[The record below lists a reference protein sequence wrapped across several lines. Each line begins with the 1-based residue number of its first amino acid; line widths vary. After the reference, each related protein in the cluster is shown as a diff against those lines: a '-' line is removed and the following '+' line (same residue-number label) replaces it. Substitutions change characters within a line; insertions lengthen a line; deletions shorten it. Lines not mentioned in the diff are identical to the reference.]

1 MMNIDFDV
9 VLALAPYVVGFL
21 AWMNK
26 DRILHVLNVKKQKSE
41 IDNNNLGNTE
51 EIVELY
57 KEALDD
63 LKVRNEQSKIDLKK
77 DHEIAIRDV
86 QIRYDYNIEN
96 IKKKT
101 EEKYKDKIEAI
112 ESEFAGIVEDLKKQL
127 VELKQFIRTLT
138 EERDFYKGQLDK
150 PSK

>member
-1 MMNIDFDV
+1 MNIDFDV
-9 VLALAPYVVGFL
+9 ILAIAPYVGGVL
-21 AWMNK
+21 AWINK
-26 DRILHVLNVKKQKSE
+26 DRILHVLNVKKQESE
-41 IDNNNLGNTE
+41 IENKNLGNVE

-101 EEKYKDKIEAI
+101 EEKYKDKIQAI
-112 ESEFAGIVEDLKKQL
+112 EGEFKMIVADLKKQL
-127 VELKQFIRTLT
+127 VELKEFIRTLT
-138 EERDFYKGQLDK
+138 EERDFYKDK
-150 PSK
+150 LENPS

>member
-63 LKVRNEQSKIDLKK
+63 LKVRNEQSKVDLKK

-101 EEKYKDKIEAI
+101 EEKYKDKIQAI
-112 ESEFAGIVEDLKKQL
+112 EGEFKVIVSDLKKQL

-138 EERDFYKGQLDK
+138 EERDFYRNQLDK
-150 PSK
+150 PS

>member
-1 MMNIDFDV
+1 MNIDFDV
-9 VLALAPYVVGFL
+9 ILAIAPYAGGIL
-21 AWMNK
+21 AWVNK

-41 IDNNNLGNTE
+41 IDNSNLGNVE

-101 EEKYKDKIEAI
+101 EEKYNAKIQAI
-112 ESEFAGIVEDLKKQL
+112 EFEFAEIVMDLKKQL
-127 VELKQFIRTLT
+127 GELKEFIRTLT
-138 EERDFYKGQLDK
+138 EERDYYKGKLDNTEE
-150 PSK
+150 